1 MREDNKDVQVLKEEI
16 WTRRTTVRVKML
28 KKNKTKEDN
37 LDLLEEIYR
46 NNTREKK
53 IQQALKKEDGLSS
66 ESNGI
71 AYMEERI
78 YIPNNKRLK
87 EKILWENYDL
97 VDVGHLGQQR
107 RMELLKQNY

>member
-53 IQQALKKEDGLSS
+53 IQQALKKEDGLS
-66 ESNGI
+66 
-71 AYMEERI
+71 
-78 YIPNNKRLK
+78 
-87 EKILWENYDL
+87 
-97 VDVGHLGQQR
+97 
-107 RMELLKQNY
+107 